1 MKSNSPFRKTDPPGS
16 EEKPGILDKIRNI
29 ATESAKNIIPG
40 YSVASTIGK
49 AGLNLVKSQL
59 AKNLNPYEYENTVY
73 SDGGRESREQGPG
86 ERVLR
91 ALVSKEDQMGSW
103 KGQATRER
111 KDLLSMM
118 LGQKPEYSSIPV
130 SEYRPSSSKD
140 QEAVYY
146 RSPTSEETI
155 KEKLKDP
162 EFLKSFK
169 PNSKGIMSLQ
179 DYFSDAQRGSGS
191 NVLGKYTLNQGED
204 DKGKYVSYYDK
215 WDLEPYKGSNK
226 TLNNISN
233 KAQELAGITPTELY
247 GRVYY

>member
-1 MKSNSPFRKTDPPGS
+1 MKSNSPFRKTDPPGN
-16 EEKPGILDKIRNI
+16 EEKPGILDKIKNI

-59 AKNLNPYEYENTVY
+59 AKNLNPYNYEQEVY
-73 SDGGRESREQGPG
+73 NEDGSSRTRGPG

-91 ALVSKEDQMGSW
+91 ALVNKEDQQGSW
-103 KGQATRER
+103 SGQATRER

-118 LGQKPEYSSIPV
+118 LGQKPEYNSIPV
-130 SEYRPSSSKD
+130 SKYKPSSSKD
-140 QEAVYY
+140 KKAVYY
-146 RSPTSEETI
+146 SSPTSEQTI

-169 PNSKGIMSLQ
+169 PNSQGIMSLQ
-179 DYFSDAQRGSGS
+179 DYFSDVQRGSGS

-204 DKGKYVSYYDK
+204 EQGKYVSYYDK
-215 WDLEPYKGSNK
+215 WDLEPFKSSNK
-226 TLNNISN
+226 TLSNISD